1 MSYYIRILGTQDPD
15 IHLDELIAAV
25 HAENLQVKISR
36 LENET
41 PDKWTTIEVAN
52 SNREALAL
60 FERNP
65 VIEGELGSDELE
77 EFREDIEGCQPG
89 AAVEWLQQFFDRVK
103 VIYAIQLLD
112 AALTEENYPI
122 IDVIR
127 TLIWNRTGG
136 IFQADHEG
144 FSNEDGYHILWQF
157 SDEAQGDWNCAVLNE
172 AGEWETFLMDLGDP
186 EQRQEFQAGKV
197 PKKATRH

>member
-25 HAENLQVKISR
+25 QAENLQIKIR
-36 LENET
+36 KLENET

-52 SNREALAL
+52 ADGEEVAI
-60 FERNP
+60 FERIP
-65 VIEGELGSDELE
+65 VTGGELGNDELDE
-77 EFREDIEGCQPG
+77 LREDIEGFQP
-89 AAVEWLQQFFDRVK
+89 ASAVEWLQEFFDRVQ

-122 IDVIR
+122 IDIIR

-136 IFQADHEG
+136 IFQADLEG
-144 FSNEDGYHILWQF
+144 YSNEDGYHILWQF
-157 SDEAQGDWNCAVLNE
+157 SDEAEGDWNCAVLNE
-172 AGEWETFLMDLGDP
+172 AGEWETFLMDLGDT
-186 EQRQEFQAGKV
+186 EQRQEFKAGKV
-197 PKKATRH
+197 PTKATRH